1 MIHALGSI
9 KRKKVLFLTNSYEL
23 YHHGV
28 KGMKWGVRKTKETGV
43 GIYRR
48 SIGLPGSKDEAI
60 KNKGMNPAKRIV
72 TAAVGA
78 HARSQ
83 GLSTKPLQQKTS
95 QQDKPPKYNSFFG
108 TSNIEVGKGIALGL
122 LGTGFANIGIRTLL
136 NNTDLGIAYNPVL
149 NGLAANVVSGMIG
162 GSIGGLYI
170 RNHQYDQ

>member
-1 MIHALGSI
+1 MLG
-9 KRKKVLFLTNSYEL
+9 KLKKQVL
-23 YHHGV
+23 V
-28 KGMKWGVRKTKETGV
+28 
-43 GIYRR
+43 YRR

-60 KNKGMNPAKRIV
+60 KNKGMNPAKRIA

-83 GLSTKPLQQKTS
+83 GLSTKPFQQKTS

-108 TSNIEVGKGIALGL
+108 TSNIEVGKGVALGL

-149 NGLAANVVSGMIG
+149 NSLAANVVSGMIG

>member
-60 KNKGMNPAKRIV
+60 KNKGMNPAKRLRQLPLELVPDHKVYRPNHFNRKHHSKINLP
-72 TAAVGA
+72 
-78 HARSQ
+78 SII
-83 GLSTKPLQQKTS
+83 LSLERLTS
-95 QQDKPPKYNSFFG
+95 KS
-108 TSNIEVGKGIALGL
+108 ERELL
-122 LGTGFANIGIRTLL
+122 LGF
-136 NNTDLGIAYNPVL
+136 
-149 NGLAANVVSGMIG
+149 
-162 GSIGGLYI
+162 
-170 RNHQYDQ
+170 